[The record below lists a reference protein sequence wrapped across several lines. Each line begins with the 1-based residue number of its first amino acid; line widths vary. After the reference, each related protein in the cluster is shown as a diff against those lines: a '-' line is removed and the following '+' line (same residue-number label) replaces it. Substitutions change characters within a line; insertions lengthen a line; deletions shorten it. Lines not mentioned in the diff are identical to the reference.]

1 VSLLAEW
8 PPNSPD
14 LSPIE
19 NLWAIVQRRVDAAGC
34 KTFAEFKK
42 TLQKEWDGVSKQLCS
57 KLITGINTRLAECIK
72 REGRRTDY

>member
-1 VSLLAEW
+1 
-8 PPNSPD
+8 
-14 LSPIE
+14 
-19 NLWAIVQRRVDAAGC
+19 VQRRVDAAGC